1 MGGDRIE
8 YDHPPHSQGLS
19 IQKLAESVTIYA
31 TSVFSKLNWSQI
43 MSRSTANVS
52 FYCRE
57 SKKDKDGLAPIE
69 MVIILNTR
77 RCFIQ
82 LPRKEYPEKFKA
94 QTKGKKRT
102 DLTVYLDAIRTRL
115 NQIATTFLME
125 GQPLTADALKAYFKT
140 GGYVVYTIENLFDD
154 YMHILSKRVGKDLTQ
169 KSYRKYEIARDKFY
183 QVISPKEPV
192 SAITKAVILDY
203 QASMNQYLDYVTTN
217 GYCQRVKTIVQFG
230 IDNGKIKINP
240 FSGIRLRR
248 GEKSVQFLSEEEVEK
263 IRSTDFHN
271 ESLNRVRDLFV
282 FQAASGLSYTDMA
295 KLVPTDFQITEDGQY
310 YIHDKRNK
318 TGVFYTA
325 VILEQGVEILKKYHF
340 KLPIIGNHKL
350 NVYLKTIRDLCGI
363 DKPIFSHV
371 ARHTYATRCLNRGI
385 RLEVVAKLLGHST
398 TRITQHYAKLLQNNI
413 LNEVK
418 DAFEKSY

>member
-1 MGGDRIE
+1 
-8 YDHPPHSQGLS
+8 
-19 IQKLAESVTIYA
+19 
-31 TSVFSKLNWSQI
+31 

-82 LPRKEYPEKFKA
+82 LPRKEYPDQFKA
-94 QTKGKKRT
+94 QTTGKKRT
-102 DLTVYLDAIRTRL
+102 DLIDYLDGVRARL

-125 GQPLTADALKAYFKT
+125 GQPLTADALKGYFQN
-140 GGYVVYTIENLFDD
+140 GGYVLYTIGDLFND
-154 YMHILSKRVGKDLTQ
+154 YMHILSKRVGKDLTA

-192 SAITKAVILDY
+192 SAITKAIILDY

-240 FSGIRLRR
+240 FAGIKLRK
-248 GEKSVQFLSEEEVEK
+248 GEKSVQFLSEEEVDK
-263 IRSTDFHN
+263 IRTTDFHN

-385 RLEVVAKLLGHST
+385 RLEMVAKLLGHST

>member
-1 MGGDRIE
+1 
-8 YDHPPHSQGLS
+8 
-19 IQKLAESVTIYA
+19 
-31 TSVFSKLNWSQI
+31 

-57 SKKDKDGLAPIE
+57 SKKNRDGLAPIE
-69 MVIILNTR
+69 LVIILNTR

-82 LPRKEYPEKFKA
+82 LPRKEYPSQFKA
-94 QTKGKKRT
+94 QLRGKKRT
-102 DLTVYLDAIRTRL
+102 DLIDYLDGIRVRL
-115 NQIATTFLME
+115 NEIATSFLME

-140 GGYVVYTIENLFDD
+140 GGYVVYTIEDLFND

-169 KSYRKYEIARDKFY
+169 KTYRKYEIARDKFY
-183 QVISPKEPV
+183 QIISPKEPV
-192 SAITKAVILDY
+192 SAITKAVIMDY
-203 QASMNQYLDYVTTN
+203 QASMNRYLDYVTTN

-240 FSGIRLRR
+240 FSGIHLRK

-263 IRSTDFHN
+263 IRTTDFHN
-271 ESLNRVRDLFV
+271 ENLNRVRDLFV

-295 KLVPTDFQITEDGQY
+295 KLVPTDFQVTEDGQY

-350 NVYLKTIRDLCGI
+350 NVYLKAIRDLCGI

-398 TRITQHYAKLLQNNI
+398 TRITQHYAKLLKDNI

-418 DAFEKSY
+418 DAFEKSH

>member
-1 MGGDRIE
+1 
-8 YDHPPHSQGLS
+8 
-19 IQKLAESVTIYA
+19 
-31 TSVFSKLNWSQI
+31 

-57 SKKDKDGLAPIE
+57 SKKNRDGLAPIE
-69 MVIILNTR
+69 LVIILNTR

-82 LPRKEYPEKFKA
+82 LPRKEYPSQFKA
-94 QTKGKKRT
+94 QLRGKKRT
-102 DLTVYLDAIRTRL
+102 DLIDYLDGIRVRL
-115 NQIATTFLME
+115 NEIATSFLME

-140 GGYVVYTIENLFDD
+140 GGYVVYTIEDLFND

-169 KSYRKYEIARDKFY
+169 KTFRKYEIARDKFY
-183 QVISPKEPV
+183 QIISPKEPM
-192 SAITKAVILDY
+192 SAITKAVIMDY
-203 QASMNQYLDYVTTN
+203 QASMNRYLDYVTTN

-240 FSGIRLRR
+240 FSGIHLRK

-263 IRSTDFHN
+263 IRTTDFHN

-295 KLVPTDFQITEDGQY
+295 KLVPTDFQVTEDGQY

-340 KLPIIGNHKL
+340 KLPILGNHKM
-350 NVYLKTIRDLCGI
+350 NVYLKAIRDLCGI

-398 TRITQHYAKLLQNNI
+398 TRITQHYAKLLKDNI

-418 DAFEKSY
+418 DAFEKSH

>member
-1 MGGDRIE
+1 M
-8 YDHPPHSQGLS
+8 
-19 IQKLAESVTIYA
+19 T
-31 TSVFSKLNWSQI
+31 
-43 MSRSTANVS
+43 RSTSNVS

-57 SKKDKDGLAPIE
+57 SKKNRDGLAPIE
-69 MVIILNTR
+69 LSIILNNK
-77 RCFIQ
+77 RCYIQ
-82 LPRKEYPEKFKA
+82 LPRKERPSEFKS

-102 DLTVYLDAIRTRL
+102 DLIDYLEGIRVRL
-115 NQIATTFLME
+115 NEIITSFLIE
-125 GQPLTADALKAYFKT
+125 GQPLTADALRSYFRT
-140 GGYVVYTIENLFDD
+140 GGFVVYTIENLFDD
-154 YMHILSKRVGKDLTQ
+154 YMHILAKRVGKDLKPKT
-169 KSYRKYEIARDKFY
+169 YRKYEIARDKFY
-183 QVISPKEPV
+183 QIISPKEPV
-192 SAITKAVILDY
+192 TAITKAVIMDY

-217 GYCQRVKTIVQFG
+217 GYCQRVKTVVQFG
-230 IDNGKIKINP
+230 IDNGRMKINP
-240 FSGIRLRR
+240 FSGIKLRK
-248 GEKSVQFLSEEEVEK
+248 GEKSIQFLSEEEVEK
-263 IRSTDFHN
+263 IRTTDFHN
-271 ESLNRVRDLFV
+271 ESLNRVRDLLV

-295 KLVPTDFQITEDGQY
+295 KLVPTDFQVTEDGQY

-340 KLPIIGNHKL
+340 KLPILSNHKM

-398 TRITQHYAKLLQNNI
+398 TRITQHYAKLLKDNI
-413 LNEVK
+413 INEVK

>member
-1 MGGDRIE
+1 MGT
-8 YDHPPHSQGLS
+8 PHSQGLS
-19 IQKLAESVTIYA
+19 IQKLAKSVTIYA

-57 SKKDKDGLAPIE
+57 SKKNKDGLAPIE
-69 MVIILNTR
+69 LVIILNTR

-82 LPRKEYPEKFKA
+82 LPRKEYPSQFKA
-94 QTKGKKRT
+94 QTQGKKRT
-102 DLTVYLDAIRTRL
+102 DLIEYLDGIRVRL
-115 NQIATTFLME
+115 NEIATSFLME

-140 GGYVVYTIENLFDD
+140 GGYVVYTIEDLFND

-169 KSYRKYEIARDKFY
+169 KTYRKYEIARDNFY
-183 QVISPKEPV
+183 QIISPKEPV
-192 SAITKAVILDY
+192 SAITKAVIMDY
-203 QASMNQYLDYVTTN
+203 QASMNRYLDYVTTN

-240 FSGIRLRR
+240 FSGIHLRK

-263 IRSTDFHN
+263 IRTTDFHN

-282 FQAASGLSYTDMA
+282 FQAASGLSYIDMA
-295 KLVPTDFQITEDGQY
+295 KLVPTDFQVTEDGQY

-340 KLPIIGNHKL
+340 KLHIIGNHKL
-350 NVYLKTIRDLCGI
+350 NVYLKAIRDLCGI

-398 TRITQHYAKLLQNNI
+398 TRITQYYAKLLQNNI

>member
-1 MGGDRIE
+1 
-8 YDHPPHSQGLS
+8 
-19 IQKLAESVTIYA
+19 
-31 TSVFSKLNWSQI
+31 

-57 SKKDKDGLAPIE
+57 SKKNRDGLAPIE
-69 MVIILNTR
+69 LVIILNTR

-82 LPRKEYPEKFKA
+82 LPRKEYPSQFKA
-94 QTKGKKRT
+94 QLRGKKRT
-102 DLTVYLDAIRTRL
+102 DLIDYLDGIRVRL
-115 NQIATTFLME
+115 NEIATSFLME

-140 GGYVVYTIENLFDD
+140 GGYVVYTIEDLFND

-169 KSYRKYEIARDKFY
+169 KTFRKYEIARDKFY
-183 QVISPKEPV
+183 QIISPKEPV

-240 FSGIRLRR
+240 FSGIKLRK

-263 IRSTDFHN
+263 IRTTDFHN

-295 KLVPTDFQITEDGQY
+295 KLVPTDFQVTEDGQY

-325 VILEQGVEILKKYHF
+325 VVLEQGVEILKKYNF
-340 KLPIIGNHKL
+340 KLPSLGNHKL
-350 NVYLKTIRDLCGI
+350 NVYLKAIRDLCGI

>member
-1 MGGDRIE
+1 
-8 YDHPPHSQGLS
+8 
-19 IQKLAESVTIYA
+19 
-31 TSVFSKLNWSQI
+31 

-57 SKKDKDGLAPIE
+57 SKKNRDGLAPIE
-69 MVIILNTR
+69 LVIILNTR

-82 LPRKEYPEKFKA
+82 LPRKEYPSQFKA
-94 QTKGKKRT
+94 QLRGKKRT
-102 DLTVYLDAIRTRL
+102 DLIDYLDGIRVRL
-115 NQIATTFLME
+115 NEIATSFLME

-140 GGYVVYTIENLFDD
+140 GGYVVYTIEDLFND

-169 KSYRKYEIARDKFY
+169 KTFRKYEIARDKFY
-183 QVISPKEPV
+183 QIISPKEPV
-192 SAITKAVILDY
+192 SAITKAVIMDY
-203 QASMNQYLDYVTTN
+203 QASMNRYLDYVTTN

-230 IDNGKIKINP
+230 IENRKIKINP
-240 FSGIRLRR
+240 FSGIHLRK

-263 IRSTDFHN
+263 IRTTDFHN

-295 KLVPTDFQITEDGQY
+295 KLVPTDFQVTEDGQY

-340 KLPIIGNHKL
+340 KLPILGNHKM
-350 NVYLKTIRDLCGI
+350 NVYLKAIRDLCGI

-398 TRITQHYAKLLQNNI
+398 TRITQHYAKLLKDNI

-418 DAFEKSY
+418 DAFEKSH

>member
-1 MGGDRIE
+1 ME

-19 IQKLAESVTIYA
+19 IQKLAKFVTIYA

-57 SKKDKDGLAPIE
+57 SKKNRDGLAPIE
-69 MVIILNTR
+69 LVIILNTR

-82 LPRKEYPEKFKA
+82 LPRKEYPSQFKA
-94 QTKGKKRT
+94 QLKGKKRT
-102 DLTVYLDAIRTRL
+102 DLIDYLDAIRVRL
-115 NQIATTFLME
+115 NEIATSFLME

-140 GGYVVYTIENLFDD
+140 GGYVVYTIEDLFND

-169 KSYRKYEIARDKFY
+169 KTYRKYEIARDKFY
-183 QVISPKEPV
+183 QIISPKEPV
-192 SAITKAVILDY
+192 SAITKAVIMDY
-203 QASMNQYLDYVTTN
+203 QASMNRYLDYVTTN

-240 FSGIRLRR
+240 FSGIHLRK

-263 IRSTDFHN
+263 IRTTDFHN

-295 KLVPTDFQITEDGQY
+295 KLVPTDFQVTEDGQY

-350 NVYLKTIRDLCGI
+350 NVYLKAIRDLCGI

-398 TRITQHYAKLLQNNI
+398 TRITQHYAKLLKNNI
-413 LNEVK
+413 LEEVK
-418 DAFEKSY
+418 DAFEKSH

>member
-1 MGGDRIE
+1 
-8 YDHPPHSQGLS
+8 
-19 IQKLAESVTIYA
+19 
-31 TSVFSKLNWSQI
+31 

-57 SKKDKDGLAPIE
+57 SKKNRDGLAPIE
-69 MVIILNTR
+69 LVIILNTR

-82 LPRKEYPEKFKA
+82 LPRKEYPSQFKA
-94 QTKGKKRT
+94 QLKGKKRT
-102 DLTVYLDAIRTRL
+102 DLIDYLDAIRVRL
-115 NQIATTFLME
+115 NEIATSFLME

-140 GGYVVYTIENLFDD
+140 GGYVVYTIEDLFND

-169 KSYRKYEIARDKFY
+169 KTYRKYEIARDKFY
-183 QVISPKEPV
+183 QIISPKEPV
-192 SAITKAVILDY
+192 SAITKAVIMDY
-203 QASMNQYLDYVTTN
+203 QASMNRYLDYVTTN

-240 FSGIRLRR
+240 FSGIHLRK

-263 IRSTDFHN
+263 IRTTDFHN

-295 KLVPTDFQITEDGQY
+295 KLVPTDFQVTEDGQY

-350 NVYLKTIRDLCGI
+350 NVYLKAIRDLCGI

-398 TRITQHYAKLLQNNI
+398 TRITQHYAKLLKNNI
-413 LNEVK
+413 LEEVK
-418 DAFEKSY
+418 DAFEKSH

>member
-1 MGGDRIE
+1 MNR
-8 YDHPPHSQGLS
+8 
-19 IQKLAESVTIYA
+19 
-31 TSVFSKLNWSQI
+31 N
-43 MSRSTANVS
+43 TANVS

-57 SKKDKDGLAPIE
+57 SKKNKDGLAPIE
-69 MVIILNTR
+69 LSLVINGK
-77 RCFIQ
+77 RCYVQ
-82 LPRKEYPEKFKA
+82 LPRKETPATF
-94 QTKGKKRT
+94 QRQMNCKKDN
-102 DLTVYLDAIRTRL
+102 DLKDYLRSIRIRL
-115 NQIATTFLME
+115 NEIETTFLRDGE
-125 GQPLTADALKAYFKT
+125 ALTAAALKDYFKT
-140 GGYVVYTIENLFDD
+140 GGYVLYTIGDLFDD
-154 YMHILSKRVGKDLTQ
+154 YMRILAKRVGVDLKQ
-169 KSYRKYEIARDKFY
+169 KTYRKYEIARDKFY
-183 QVISPKEPV
+183 KIIPPTEPV
-192 SAITKAVILDY
+192 SAITHAVIMDY

-217 GYCQRVKTIVQFG
+217 GYCQRVKTVVQFG
-230 IDNGKIKINP
+230 IDNGKIKVNP
-240 FSGIRLRR
+240 FSGIRLRK
-248 GEKSVQFLSEEEVEK
+248 GEKSVQFLTEDEVEK
-263 IRSTDFHN
+263 IRTTDFHN

-295 KLVPTDFQITEDGQY
+295 KLKPEDFCQAPNGQY

-398 TRITQHYAKLLQNNI
+398 TNLTQHYAKLL
-413 LNEVK
+413 
-418 DAFEKSY
+418 EKSILTEVQEAFDVVK

>member
-1 MGGDRIE
+1 MA
-8 YDHPPHSQGLS
+8 SSL
-19 IQKLAESVTIYA
+19 
-31 TSVFSKLNWSQI
+31 
-43 MSRSTANVS
+43 
-52 FYCRE
+52 
-57 SKKDKDGLAPIE
+57 
-69 MVIILNTR
+69 
-77 RCFIQ
+77 
-82 LPRKEYPEKFKA
+82 
-94 QTKGKKRT
+94 
-102 DLTVYLDAIRTRL
+102 
-115 NQIATTFLME
+115 
-125 GQPLTADALKAYFKT
+125 PLTADALKAYFKT
-140 GGYVVYTIENLFDD
+140 GGYVVYTIEDLFND

-169 KSYRKYEIARDKFY
+169 KTFRKYEIARDKFY
-183 QVISPKEPV
+183 QIISPTEPV
-192 SAITKAVILDY
+192 SAITKAVIMDY
-203 QASMNQYLDYVTTN
+203 QASMNRYLDYVTTN
-217 GYCQRVKTIVQFG
+217 GYCQRVKTIVQFW
-230 IDNGKIKINP
+230 IDNGKEFARHKEI
-240 FSGIRLRR
+240 
-248 GEKSVQFLSEEEVEK
+248 EEVEK
-263 IRSTDFHN
+263 IRTTDFHN

-295 KLVPTDFQITEDGQY
+295 KLVPTDFQVTEDGQY

-350 NVYLKTIRDLCGI
+350 NVYLKAIRDLCGI

-398 TRITQHYAKLLQNNI
+398 TRITQHYAKLLKDNI

>member
-1 MGGDRIE
+1 
-8 YDHPPHSQGLS
+8 
-19 IQKLAESVTIYA
+19 
-31 TSVFSKLNWSQI
+31 

-57 SKKDKDGLAPIE
+57 SKKNRDGLAPIE
-69 MVIILNTR
+69 LVIILNTR

-82 LPRKEYPEKFKA
+82 LPRKEYPSQFKA
-94 QTKGKKRT
+94 QLKGKKRT
-102 DLTVYLDAIRTRL
+102 DLIDYLDGIRVRL
-115 NQIATTFLME
+115 NEIATSFLME

-140 GGYVVYTIENLFDD
+140 GGYVVYTIEDLFND

-169 KSYRKYEIARDKFY
+169 KTYRKYEIARDKFY
-183 QVISPKEPV
+183 QIISPKEPV
-192 SAITKAVILDY
+192 SAITKAVIMDY
-203 QASMNQYLDYVTTN
+203 QASMNRYLDYVTTN

-230 IDNGKIKINP
+230 IDNGKIKTNP
-240 FSGIRLRR
+240 FSGIHLRK

-263 IRSTDFHN
+263 IRTTDFHN

-295 KLVPTDFQITEDGQY
+295 KLVPTDFQVTEDGQY

-350 NVYLKTIRDLCGI
+350 NVYLKAIRDLCGI

-398 TRITQHYAKLLQNNI
+398 TRITQHYAKLLKDNI

>member
-1 MGGDRIE
+1 
-8 YDHPPHSQGLS
+8 
-19 IQKLAESVTIYA
+19 
-31 TSVFSKLNWSQI
+31 

-57 SKKDKDGLAPIE
+57 SKKNRDGLAPVE
-69 MVIILNTR
+69 LVIILNTR

-82 LPRKEYPEKFKA
+82 LPRKEYPSQFKA
-94 QTKGKKRT
+94 QLRGKKRT
-102 DLTVYLDAIRTRL
+102 DLIDYLDGIRVRL
-115 NQIATTFLME
+115 NEIATSFLME

-140 GGYVVYTIENLFDD
+140 GGYVVYTIEDLFND

-169 KSYRKYEIARDKFY
+169 KTFRKYEIARDKFY
-183 QVISPKEPV
+183 QIISPKEPV
-192 SAITKAVILDY
+192 SAITKAVIMDY
-203 QASMNQYLDYVTTN
+203 QASMNRYLDYVTTN

-263 IRSTDFHN
+263 IRTTDFHN

-295 KLVPTDFQITEDGQY
+295 KLVPTDFQVTEDGQY

-350 NVYLKTIRDLCGI
+350 NVYLKAIRDLCGI

-398 TRITQHYAKLLQNNI
+398 TRITQHYAKLLKDNI

>member
-1 MGGDRIE
+1 M
-8 YDHPPHSQGLS
+8 
-19 IQKLAESVTIYA
+19 T
-31 TSVFSKLNWSQI
+31 
-43 MSRSTANVS
+43 RSTSNVS

-57 SKKDKDGLAPIE
+57 SKKNRDGLAPIE
-69 MVIILNTR
+69 LSIILNNK
-77 RCFIQ
+77 RCYIQ
-82 LPRKEYPEKFKA
+82 LPRKERPSEFKS

-102 DLTVYLDAIRTRL
+102 DLIDYLEGIRVRL
-115 NQIATTFLME
+115 NEIITSFLIE
-125 GQPLTADALKAYFKT
+125 GQPLTADALRSYFRT
-140 GGYVVYTIENLFDD
+140 GGFVVYTIENLFDD
-154 YMHILSKRVGKDLTQ
+154 YMHILAKRVGKDLKPKT
-169 KSYRKYEIARDKFY
+169 YRKYEIARDKFY
-183 QVISPKEPV
+183 QIISPKEPV
-192 SAITKAVILDY
+192 TAITKAVIMDY

-217 GYCQRVKTIVQFG
+217 GYCQRVKTVVQFG
-230 IDNGKIKINP
+230 IDNGRMKINP
-240 FSGIRLRR
+240 FSGIKLRK
-248 GEKSVQFLSEEEVEK
+248 GEKSIQFLSEEEVEK
-263 IRSTDFHN
+263 IRTTDFHN

-295 KLVPTDFQITEDGQY
+295 KLVPTDFQVTEDGQY

-340 KLPIIGNHKL
+340 KLPILSNHKM

-398 TRITQHYAKLLQNNI
+398 TRITQHYAKLLKDNI
-413 LNEVK
+413 INEVK

>member
-1 MGGDRIE
+1 MGAAAARENQDAGVG
-8 YDHPPHSQGLS
+8 GLEGL
-19 IQKLAESVTIYA
+19 QVGRKLA
-31 TSVFSKLNWSQI
+31 F
-43 MSRSTANVS
+43 
-52 FYCRE
+52 
-57 SKKDKDGLAPIE
+57 
-69 MVIILNTR
+69 
-77 RCFIQ
+77 
-82 LPRKEYPEKFKA
+82 
-94 QTKGKKRT
+94 
-102 DLTVYLDAIRTRL
+102 
-115 NQIATTFLME
+115 
-125 GQPLTADALKAYFKT
+125 
-140 GGYVVYTIENLFDD
+140 
-154 YMHILSKRVGKDLTQ
+154 
-169 KSYRKYEIARDKFY
+169 
-183 QVISPKEPV
+183 
-192 SAITKAVILDY
+192 
-203 QASMNQYLDYVTTN
+203 
-217 GYCQRVKTIVQFG
+217 CQRVKTIVQFG

-248 GEKSVQFLSEEEVEK
+248 GEKSVQFLSEEEVDK
-263 IRSTDFHN
+263 IRTTDFHN

-295 KLVPTDFQITEDGQY
+295 KLVPTDFQVTEDGQY

-350 NVYLKTIRDLCGI
+350 NVYLKAIRDLCGI

-385 RLEVVAKLLGHST
+385 RLEVVAKLLGHRT